1 MGDQSYQDRKP
12 QQNRTAGAA
21 RQAKGKMVLADNRHN
36 VSQAKPLADARSEAV
51 QLEEKATP
59 EPNRTGLPNH
69 LKGGVEALS
78 GMSMDHVKVHYDS
91 PQPAQLNAHAYA
103 QGSDI
108 HVAPGQEKHLPHE
121 AWHVVQQAQGRVKP
135 TMQMKGGVSL
145 NDDAHLEREADIVG
159 ARAAGSRFL
168 ASPFDA
174 GGSIQRV
181 AEAGSI
187 AQLAKGDNKGKNAGR
202 KVGGSK
208 KQRQRNV
215 GQLGVDPGFTTWYHR
230 KKGKGQAVGVGGK
243 VISGGRDSAD
253 AQDVKK
259 LYAEYQA
266 EMLSRKGGDSSDEEG
281 SDSESESEIE
291 SGPLDELHE
300 LQAELDGFDGVR
312 SGKRWERFSSG
323 RLERLEELKKETG
336 AHGAIKVGK
345 VVLPTSKNPFEALES
360 EDE

>member
-1 MGDQSYQDRKP
+1 
-12 QQNRTAGAA
+12 
-21 RQAKGKMVLADNRHN
+21 
-36 VSQAKPLADARSEAV
+36 
-51 QLEEKATP
+51 
-59 EPNRTGLPNH
+59 
-69 LKGGVEALS
+69 
-78 GMSMDHVKVHYDS
+78 
-91 PQPAQLNAHAYA
+91 
-103 QGSDI
+103 
-108 HVAPGQEKHLPHE
+108 
-121 AWHVVQQAQGRVKP
+121 
-135 TMQMKGGVSL
+135 
-145 NDDAHLEREADIVG
+145 
-159 ARAAGSRFL
+159 
-168 ASPFDA
+168 
-174 GGSIQRV
+174 
-181 AEAGSI
+181 
-187 AQLAKGDNKGKNAGR
+187 
-202 KVGGSK
+202 
-208 KQRQRNV
+208 
-215 GQLGVDPGFTTWYHR
+215 
-230 KKGKGQAVGVGGK
+230 VGVGGK